1 MKKKILLLLS
11 IIIVIILISIIA
23 GVIIFNRSII
33 NVKLPHRAV
42 LHVLPASK
50 GNHAHC
56 AIIICPGGGYRY
68 LERWS
73 EGYMWFPYFHLRGYT
88 VAMLEYKMPKL
99 DHQSPMTDAAD
110 AIRLMRQR
118 AAEWNYDV
126 NSVGIMG
133 FSAGGH
139 VASTLIVSNDS
150 TSRPDF
156 GILFYPVVSMKKELT
171 HKGTHDHLLGE
182 NASEQLENQYSN
194 DLHVSDHTPP
204 VYIAVASNDVKVN
217 PENSLR
223 FYDAMCAKDR
233 PVTLHVYPSF
243 VHGWGYQLTFDH
255 HGKMLEDLAEWLNK
269 RHQLDTLNIKYE

>member
-1 MKKKILLLLS
+1 MKKKVLLFLS
-11 IIIVIILISIIA
+11 VIIVIILITIIA

-33 NVKLPHRAV
+33 NVQLPHRAV

-50 GNHAHC
+50 DNHAHS

-99 DHQSPMTDAAD
+99 DHLSPLTDATD

-118 AAEWNYDV
+118 AAEWNYDA

-139 VASTLIVSNDS
+139 VASSLIVSNDS

-171 HKGTHDHLLGE
+171 HKGSHDHLLGE
-182 NASEQLENQYSN
+182 NASEELENQYSN
-194 DLHVSDHTPP
+194 DLHVSENTPP

-223 FYDAMCAKDR
+223 FYDAMRAKDR
-233 PVTLHVYPSF
+233 PVTLRVYPSF
-243 VHGWGYQLTFDH
+243 VHGWGYQLTFDYH
-255 HGKMLEDLAEWLNK
+255 SKMLENLAEWLK
-269 RHQLDTLNIKYE
+269 QRQQLDTLNIK